1 MQCSYFD
8 RGSCHSCTR
17 MGEAYAAQLAAK
29 DSALRDALARWPNLN
44 WLPPFESAESHFRNK
59 AKLMIGGTVQQPTLG
74 ILSPTFTGVDLTGC
88 ELYEAAVADS
98 FPVLSAFI
106 RRAQLTPFH
115 VPSGRG
121 ELKNII
127 VTGAPAGLLMIRF
140 VLRSTEPIVRIRKHL
155 PWLRD
160 QLPNLEVVTANLLPE
175 RKAVPE
181 GKEEIVLGSANA
193 LPFKL
198 GDITLFLPPQSF
210 FQTNTAVARG
220 LYETARKWTDDLAPR
235 TVWDM
240 FCGVGGFALYCARPG
255 RRVTGV
261 EISGPAV
268 HGAKLAAADAGL
280 SDDVDFREGDAS
292 QAPSGSAPELVIVN
306 PPRRGIG
313 QLSHWLNDSNAGAVL
328 YSSCNPDSLVRD
340 LRAMPAFTP
349 IRARVF
355 DMFPHTD
362 HVETLVLLVRS

>member
-1 MQCSYFD
+1 
-8 RGSCHSCTR
+8 
-17 MGEAYAAQLAAK
+17 MGEPYAAQTTAK
-29 DSALRDALARWPNLN
+29 DSALHELFNQWPSVE
-44 WLPPFESAESHFRNK
+44 WLPPFESAESYFRNK
-59 AKLMIGGTVQQPTLG
+59 AKLMVGGTVQQPTLG
-74 ILSPTFTGVDLTGC
+74 ILGPDFTGVDLTGC
-88 ELYEAAVADS
+88 PLYEPAVSES
-98 FPVLSAFI
+98 FPVLTAFI

-121 ELKNII
+121 ELKNIL
-127 VTGAPAGLLMIRF
+127 VTAAPTGLLMIRF

-155 PWLRD
+155 PWLCD

-181 GKEEIVLGSANA
+181 GKEEIVLGSANT
-193 LPFKL
+193 LPFNL
-198 GDITLFLPPQSF
+198 GDITLFLQPRSF

-220 LYETARKWTDDLAPR
+220 LYETAREWTDDLAPH

-255 RRVTGV
+255 RRITGV
-261 EISGPAV
+261 EISGAAV
-268 HGAKLAAADAGL
+268 HSAKVAAANAGL
-280 SDDVDFREGDAS
+280 SDDVDFREDDAS
-292 QAPSGSAPELVIVN
+292 RAPTASAPDLVIVN

-313 QLSHWLNDSNAGAVL
+313 QLAHWLNESNAGAVL
-328 YSSCNPDSLVRD
+328 YSSCNPDSLVKD
-340 LRAMPAFTP
+340 LRTMPAFAP

-362 HVETLVLLVRS
+362 HVETLVLLTRV